1 MKIRTGTGCTVAAE
15 VALTIDTSHP
25 ITTVEMDLTGCGFFS
40 QGYAEVIPAT
50 GYDEWRE
57 AVVRGVEIAMKEAN
71 VTGLVVIT
79 KIAGW
84 STDTTPDRMIK
95 AAKTA
100 VRNALETRP

>member
-1 MKIRTGTGCTVAAE
+1 MTIRTGTGRTVAAE
-15 VALTIDTSHP
+15 VALTIDTSQP
-25 ITTVEMDLTGCGFFS
+25 STTVETNTAGGRGFFS

-57 AVVRGVEIAMKEAN
+57 AAVRGVEIAMKEAN

-84 STDTTPDRMIK
+84 STDTTPARMAQ

-100 VRNALETRP
+100 VRNALGKS